1 MTHRAHNFSA
11 GPAAIP
17 LSVLERAQSELL
29 DFGGTGMS
37 IMEQSHRGPTYD
49 AVHNRAIADLRS
61 LMGISEDYEVLFMQ
75 GGARGQ
81 FAMLAMNLLGDGV
94 GAYVDTGNW
103 SFLAEKEA
111 AKFGRTA
118 TVWSGREEGYRRVP
132 AAGEIQVP
140 ADASYLHY
148 TSNNTIYGTQ
158 FAGTPDPGEL
168 PLICDMSS
176 DILSRPTDVSRFGLI
191 YAGAQKNLGPAGV
204 VVVIVRKDLLALSH
218 DKLPETM
225 SYKLMAAKNSMLNT
239 PPTFAIY
246 LVGLV
251 AQHLVGLGG
260 LDAVEAINE
269 RKAEL
274 LYRTI
279 DESGGFYTPN
289 AAPDSRSRMNVSFRS
304 PSAELDG
311 RFVAESAAAGLVGLK
326 GHRSAGGLRASIYNA
341 VPEESV
347 RALVDFMGDF
357 ARRCG

>member
-1 MTHRAHNFSA
+1 MPHRAHNFSA
-11 GPAAIP
+11 GPAAMP
-17 LSVLERAQSELL
+17 LAVLERAKSELL

-37 IMEQSHRGPTYD
+37 IMEQSHRGATYE
-49 AVHNRAIADLRS
+49 AVHARAIADLRS
-61 LMGISEDYEVLFMQ
+61 LLGISADYEVLFMQ

-111 AKFGRTA
+111 AKIGRTA
-118 TVWSGREEGYRRVP
+118 TVWSGRGSGYVRVP
-132 AAGEIQVP
+132 TPDEVVAP
-140 ADASYLHY
+140 KDASYLHY

-158 FAGTPDPGEL
+158 FDTIPDPGTA

-176 DILSRPTDVSRFGLI
+176 DILSRPVDVDRFGLI
-191 YAGAQKNLGPAGV
+191 YAGAQKNMGPAGV
-204 VVVIVRKDLLALSH
+204 VVVVVRKDLLARSS
-218 DKLPETM
+218 DQLPETM
-225 SYKLMAAKNSMLNT
+225 NYRLMAAKNSMLNT

-251 AQHLVGLGG
+251 AQHLVELGG
-260 LDAVEAINE
+260 LGAMEAINE

-274 LYRTI
+274 LYRGI
-279 DESGGFYTPN
+279 DSSGGFFTPN
-289 AAPDSRSRMNVSFRS
+289 AAPGSRSRMNVCFRS
-304 PSAELDG
+304 PSAELDA
-311 RFVAESAAAGLVGLK
+311 RFVAESAEADLVGLK

-347 RALVDFMGDF
+347 RVLVDFMGDF
-357 ARRCG
+357 ARRNG